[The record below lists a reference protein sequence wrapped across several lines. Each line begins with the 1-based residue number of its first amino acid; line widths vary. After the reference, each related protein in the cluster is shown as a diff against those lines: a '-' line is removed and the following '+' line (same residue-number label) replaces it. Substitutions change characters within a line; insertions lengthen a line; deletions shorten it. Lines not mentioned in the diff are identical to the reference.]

1 MANWI
6 RRVRGALGMG
16 ITWAIAWAIA
26 GVLIGASSLVLTF
39 LPWDAFFR
47 VFDAPLPA
55 LAIPGFI
62 SGAIFSVVLGIA
74 GRRRRFDQLS
84 MPWFT
89 ALGAAGGM
97 LLGAVAVSGGF
108 PVGTLIFTG
117 VLAAG
122 SAAGTLALARG
133 GDQRELPGKQPREPR
148 HPGSTSRR

>member
-1 MANWI
+1 MASWM

-26 GVLIGASSLVLTF
+26 GVLIGVSSLVLTF

-74 GRRRRFDQLS
+74 GRRRRFGQLS

-89 ALGAAGGM
+89 ALGAGGGM

-122 SAAGTLALARG
+122 SAAGTLALARMG
-133 GDQRELPGKQPREPR
+133 EQRELPEAKADPQRLDA
-148 HPGSTSRR
+148 

>member
-1 MANWI
+1 MRSGV
-6 RRVRGALGMG
+6 RRLRGAIGMG
-16 ITWAIAWAIA
+16 VTWAVAWAIA
-26 GVLIGASSLVLTF
+26 GLAMGIASNILTF

-74 GRRRRFDQLS
+74 GRHRRFDQLS
-84 MPWFT
+84 LPWFT
-89 ALGAAGGM
+89 ALGAVGGL

-108 PVGTLIFTG
+108 PAGTLIFTG
-117 VLAAG
+117 VLAGG

-133 GDQRELPGKQPREPR
+133 GKQRELPSEGDEVKRL
-148 HPGSTSRR
+148 S

>member
-1 MANWI
+1 MPGWL
-6 RRVRGALGMG
+6 RRLRGAIGMG
-16 ITWAIAWAIA
+16 VTWAVAWAVAGLAMGIA
-26 GVLIGASSLVLTF
+26 SNILTF

-74 GRRRRFDQLS
+74 GRRRRFDQIS
-84 MPWFT
+84 IPWFA
-89 ALGAAGGM
+89 ALGAVGGL

-108 PVGTLIFTG
+108 PAGTLLFTG

-122 SAAGTLALARG
+122 SAAGTLALARMG
-133 GDQRELPGKQPREPR
+133 EPPALPGAGDEIKRL
-148 HPGSTSRR
+148 G

>member
-1 MANWI
+1 MRPWV
-6 RRVRGALGMG
+6 RRLRGAIGMG
-16 ITWAIAWAIA
+16 VTWAIAWAIA
-26 GVLIGASSLVLTF
+26 GVAMGIASNILTF

-84 MPWFT
+84 LPWFT
-89 ALGAAGGM
+89 ALGAVGGL

-133 GDQRELPGKQPREPR
+133 GEQQEVLGGGQEVKRLG
-148 HPGSTSRR
+148 